1 MGEQLTFDKI
11 SPRLPTR
18 YEDLDE
24 VFRGSLR
31 PNQDLISLINS
42 AFKSIRITGGIRF
55 LPIFGLSGS
64 GKSCATL
71 ELGTHLPEISVI
83 KLDRDVIS
91 NPDSI
96 VEAIKPRSVSEKSR
110 PLVAVIDQFEETA
123 AGKEEIPTRF
133 VEKLASLDAMYRD
146 RIVVFAWLTTSKE
159 FQQDLVDAT
168 SRRSRILVSPDFS
181 IIGPIHADWP
191 EIVEQTF
198 SAHNSGKELADFE
211 VLESTVKEIADGKQ
225 TLGQTIEAV
234 ADSLANYSYDL
245 QNLSDYQVVMLW
257 PVTDGQRI
265 QTVNTFS
272 SPRQGYRIN
281 WHAFYNQLNS
291 NDKSQLNLTGLN
303 KARLYF
309 DVRLVPIAAADLQ
322 GICDDFKKETSEII
336 QSNINRFSST
346 HFVSIVSG
354 KGGESFTPLRER
366 PQSKRGAAA
375 QAWYKAATRRPTEIG
390 RMIAGAL
397 KRIGYNAKH
406 EITQTSPYSQVRAD
420 VFLEREKKPKKVIVE
435 LKAYSPENT
444 RPSDISSQIRITL
457 TKHARFAG
465 FIERQ

>member
-1 MGEQLTFDKI
+1 MGEQLTFDQI

-31 PNQDLISLINS
+31 PNQELISLINS

-55 LPIFGLSGS
+55 LPIYGLSGS

-83 KLDRDVIS
+83 KLDREIIS

-96 VEAIKPRSVSEKSR
+96 AEAIKPSGINDRSR

-133 VEKLASLDAMYRD
+133 VEKLASLDATYRD
-146 RIVVFAWLTTSKE
+146 RLVVFAWLTTSKE
-159 FQQDLVDAT
+159 FQRSLVEAT

-181 IIGPIHADWP
+181 IEGPAHPDWP
-191 EIVEQTF
+191 DIVGQTF

-211 VLESTVKEIADGKQ
+211 ILETTVKEVADTRQ

-234 ADSLANYSYDL
+234 ADKLASYSSDL
-245 QNLSDYQVVMLW
+245 QNLSDYQVIMLW

-272 SPRQGYRIN
+272 SPRQGYKIN

-291 NDKSQLNLTGLN
+291 NDKSQLPLSGLN

-322 GICDDFKKETSEII
+322 GICDDFTKDTSEII
-336 QSNINRFSST
+336 QSYINRFSST
-346 HFVSIVSG
+346 HFVSIISG
-354 KGGESFTPLRER
+354 KDGESFSPLRER
-366 PQSKRGAAA
+366 PQSQRGSAALI
-375 QAWYKAATRRPTEIG
+375 WYKAATRRPTEIG

-397 KRIGYNAKH
+397 KRLGYNAKH
-406 EITQTSPYSQVRAD
+406 EITESSPYSQIRAD

-457 TKHARFAG
+457 TRHARFAG